1 MVFENKS
8 EPIDSDRYRV
18 EVHFSPG
25 VKSRKRLLKGEPI
38 SENVSLTKLKKMSL
52 IDTPL
57 TGGGGNNS
65 QPLRRRSAQSSA
77 AAGGIAYV
85 HVHVHVHI
93 HVHVHVHVHIHVYVH
108 MHSWS

>member
-8 EPIDSDRYRV
+8 EPIDSDRYKV

-52 IDTPL
+52 TDVL
-57 TGGGGNNS
+57 LAGGGGGGNNS
-65 QPLRRRSAQSSA
+65 QPLRRRSAQST
-77 AAGGIAYV
+77 AGGTALLY
-85 HVHVHVHI
+85 
-93 HVHVHVHVHIHVYVH
+93 
-108 MHSWS
+108 M